1 MDDFTGNTIAF
12 TQYWQGQGDD
22 LIYVAYLHR
31 GKLFYYEE
39 ADDDMELRHRDW
51 TDEDEALFKRQA
63 EACYEVADN
72 TSYDGIKRMMD
83 GLLGIEEEV
92 VEIEPE
98 PVRVEVPEPIV
109 EAPKPVTK
117 ARPLER
123 EDGQMRLF

>member
-1 MDDFTGNTIAF
+1 MDDFIGNTIAF
-12 TQYWQGQGDD
+12 TQYWQGQGDE

-39 ADDDMELRHRDW
+39 AGDDMTLRHRDW

-83 GLLGIEEEV
+83 ELLGIEQ
-92 VEIEPE
+92 EPE
-98 PVRVEVPEPIV
+98 SVRVEAPEPMA
-109 EAPKPVTK
+109 EAPKPEPKV
-117 ARPLER
+117 RPLER
-123 EDGQMRLF
+123 DDGQMRLF